1 MKRDITQLR
10 EQGRKWLD
18 PSYQD
23 SFNTM
28 QSTLTMLSERVE
40 NLHAVAEIRNSK
52 LEVKEYLMCMCAR
65 NILKTKYFWLQEY

>member
-28 QSTLTMLSERVE
+28 QSTFTMLSERVE
-40 NLHAVAEIRNSK
+40 NLHALAEIRNSK
-52 LEVKEYLMCMCAR
+52 LEVKEYSMCLCAR